1 MRHPLSLDPALLR
14 NWLTRVATLAV
25 VAAMTV
31 ALPRTLRAQGGTD
44 VIRGRVTNTEGLPLP
59 SVRVTATSIPGNVT
73 RETRTNNQGAFQIAF
88 PNGTGD
94 YIMGYALIGYNFRQ
108 FEIKRVADEDV
119 LIADARLSV
128 VQLDTVVSTA
138 SNQRRVNRNQQTP
151 DVSGTERPISN
162 AELPPELQ
170 GDIAAMAAS
179 LPGVTLVPGLDGQ
192 PDGFSVLGLGADQN
206 TVTLN
211 GMQVGGNNL
220 PRDAQIQS
228 SLSTSPYDGS
238 RGGFSGGNLNI
249 RPGSGSNFRTRG
261 MSLVLNTPQLEW
273 TDRAAQ
279 AVGTEFTGV
288 SLGGLLT
295 GPISYNKSF
304 YNVSYQLGRQMR
316 DNLTL
321 LNASALGLQTYGIAK
336 DSVNHF
342 MDILRLRGVPVAA
355 GPLRSQRYSD
365 NGSLMGNFDF
375 SPPNSS
381 TGQSVSMTVTG
392 NWGRQSPIGGG
403 ATQLESA
410 SGDRV
415 NYGGNLQLRHSG
427 YVKMVLSESQF
438 GMGVSRDYGDPYL
451 QLPSGRVRVNSVL
464 ADGASGVQ
472 NLAFGGNQGLSS
484 SSRSVNT
491 SFMNTLSWFDNANR
505 HRIKLG
511 TEVNASNNAS
521 DQSSNLL
528 GTFTFNSLADLEA
541 GAPASFTR
549 TLTARRRSTGQI
561 TGAMSLTDSYR
572 RNPDLQIQ
580 YSVRVEG
587 GHFTASPAYNPEV
600 EKVFGLRNDRVPS
613 PITISPRIGFQRTL
627 GANPEISA
635 FFGAFRAP
643 RALLRAGVGLYAN
656 GLSSGQLSS
665 ALDNTGLPDG
675 SQQITCTGPA
685 VPIPNWTAYTTNESS
700 IPTTCADGTAG
711 TLFANSAP
719 NVTLF
724 ARNWRPQRS
733 VRANSSWNGSIL
745 DARFMASVNA
755 SYSLN
760 LNQQRSVNLNFNPVE
775 RFTLPE
781 EGRPVYVQQS
791 SIEPITGSIASGDA
805 RVSQSFSRVSEIRS
819 DLESR
824 TGQLTVSLSPIPRG
838 PVRFTW
844 NAAYTYSYGREQV
857 SGFSST
863 AANPLEV
870 VWARSGQGPHSFN
883 YGIGYNFFDAVRVSW
898 NGVFRSGNAYT
909 PVVAGDINGDGYF
922 NDRAFIYSPNGGAD
936 PALADGMRQL
946 LANTSAASRACLE
959 KQMGA
964 IASRNSCRGPWS
976 SNASLSL
983 TLDRAKFRMPQRAN
997 VQFSVSNPI
1006 GAADLAVNGSGHLKG
1021 WGQSVSPDPSLL
1033 YVRGFDPTTGRF
1045 KYEVNQRFGAT
1056 RPDLVVLR
1064 QPVILTTSMKFDF
1077 GAMRERQTLA
1087 QQLGVG
1093 RTLPG
1098 TRYPEALFRSA
1109 SVNSVSN
1116 PMSVILRQQDSLH
1129 LTAVQADSI
1138 AAMNRRYNYR
1148 ADSLWAPVTRYFAT
1162 LPEKY
1167 HEDEA
1172 FDRYRQARHAQID
1185 MLLKVVPVLNEL
1197 LTSDQK
1203 RKLPQLVVNVL
1214 DPRYLVSI
1222 RDGTSLYVGGS
1233 SPLSGFAF
1241 SAAGMVEMMAVS
1253 GMVLR

>member
-1 MRHPLSLDPALLR
+1 M
-14 NWLTRVATLAV
+14 
-25 VAAMTV
+25 
-31 ALPRTLRAQGGTD
+31 
-44 VIRGRVTNTEGLPLP
+44 TNTEGLPLP
-59 SVRVTATSIPGNVT
+59 GVRVTATSIPGNVT
-73 RETRTNNQGAFQIAF
+73 REIRSNNQGAFQIAF

-128 VQLDTVVSTA
+128 VQLDTIVSTA
-138 SNQRRVNRNQQTP
+138 SNQQRVNRNQPTP
-151 DVSGTERPISN
+151 DVSGTERAIATSN
-162 AELPPELQ
+162 LPPELQ

-179 LPGVTLVPGLDGQ
+179 LPGVTLIPGLDGQ

-238 RGGFSGGNLNI
+238 RGGFSGGNFNI

-261 MSLVLNTPQLEW
+261 MSLLLNTPQLEW

-279 AVGTEFTGV
+279 AVGTEYTGV

-304 YNVSYQLGRQMR
+304 YNVSYQLGRQAR

-321 LNASALGLQTYGIAK
+321 LNASALGLQTYGIAR
-336 DSVNHF
+336 DSVDHF
-342 MDILRLRGVPVAA
+342 MDILRLRGIPVAG

-365 NGSLMGNFDF
+365 NGSVMGNFDF
-375 SPPNSS
+375 SPPTSA
-381 TGQSVSMTVTG
+381 TGQSISMTATG
-392 NWGRQSPIGGG
+392 NWSRQSPVGGG

-427 YVKMVLSESQF
+427 YLKLVLSESQF
-438 GMGVSRDYGDPYL
+438 GVGVSRDYGDPYL
-451 QLPSGRVRVNSVL
+451 LLPSGRVRVNSVL

-484 SSRSVNT
+484 SSRTMNT

-511 TEVNASNNAS
+511 TELNASNTAA
-521 DQSSNLL
+521 DQSANLL
-528 GTFTFNSLADLEA
+528 GTFTFNSLSDLEA
-541 GAPASFTR
+541 GVPASFTR
-549 TLTARRRSTGQI
+549 TLTARRRSTGQLN
-561 TGAMSLTDSYR
+561 GAMSLTDSYR

-580 YSVRVEG
+580 YSLRVEG
-587 GHFTASPAYNPEV
+587 GHFTAIPAFNPEV
-600 EKVFGLRNDRVPS
+600 ERVFGLRNDHLPS
-613 PITISPRIGFQRTL
+613 PITLSPRIGFSRTL
-627 GANPEISA
+627 GSNPEISA
-635 FFGAFRAP
+635 FAGAARAP
-643 RALLRAGVGLYAN
+643 RAVWRAGIGVFAN
-656 GLSSGQLSS
+656 GLSSGQIAS

-685 VPIPNWTAYTTNESS
+685 VPIPNWNAYTTSAGS
-700 IPTTCADGTAG
+700 VPTECADGTGG

-719 NVTLF
+719 NVTVF
-724 ARNWRPQRS
+724 AKDWRPQRS
-733 VRANSSWNGSIL
+733 VRANTSWNGSVL
-745 DARFMASVNA
+745 DARYLASLDA
-755 SYSLN
+755 TYSVN
-760 LNQQRSVNLNFNPVE
+760 LNQQRSVDLNFSPVQ
-775 RFTLPE
+775 RFTLAE
-781 EGRPVYVQQS
+781 EGRPIYVQPT
-791 SIEPITGSIASGDA
+791 SIEPITGSIASRDA
-805 RVSQSFSRVSEIRS
+805 RVTQDFSRVSEVRS
-819 DLESR
+819 DLQSR
-824 TGQLTVSLSPIPRG
+824 TAQLTLRVSPIPRG

-844 NAAYTYSYGREQV
+844 SAAYTYQYGREQV
-857 SGFSST
+857 SGFNST
-863 AANPLEV
+863 AGNPLDLA
-870 VWARSGQGPHSFN
+870 WSRSAQGPHSFN
-883 YGIGYNFFDAVRVSW
+883 YNIGYNLLDAVRINWS
-898 NGVFRSGNAYT
+898 GVFRSGSAYT

-922 NDRAFIYSPNGGAD
+922 NDRAFIYSPTTAAD

-946 LANTSAASRACLE
+946 LANAPASSRECLE
-959 KQMGA
+959 KQMST
-964 IASRNSCRGPWS
+964 IASRNSCHGPWS
-976 SNASLSL
+976 SSASLSV

-997 VQFSVSNPI
+997 IQFSLSNPL

-1033 YVRGFDPTTGRF
+1033 YVRGFDPTSGRF

-1056 RPDLVVLR
+1056 RPDLVIIR
-1064 QPVILTTSMKFDF
+1064 QPVVLTTSMKVDF
-1077 GAMRERQTLA
+1077 GAMRERQSLA
-1087 QQLGVG
+1087 QQLGYG
-1093 RTLPG
+1093 RTIPG
-1098 TRYPEALFRSA
+1098 TRYPETLFRSVG
-1109 SVNSVSN
+1109 VNSVSN

-1148 ADSLWAPVTRYFAT
+1148 SDSLWAPVSRYFVS

-1167 HEDEA
+1167 NEDDA

-1185 MLLKVVPVLNEL
+1185 MLMKIVPVLNDL
-1197 LTSDQK
+1197 LTAEQK
-1203 RKLPQLVVNVL
+1203 RKLPQLVVNIL
-1214 DPRYLVSI
+1214 DSRYLVSI
-1222 RDGTSLYVGGS
+1222 RDGTSLYVGGTT
-1233 SPLSGFAF
+1233 PLNFTAF

-1253 GMVLR
+1253 GAIR

>member
-1 MRHPLSLDPALLR
+1 MPPRSSSLDSFVRRSWLGLALIGAI
-14 NWLTRVATLAV
+14 T
-25 VAAMTV
+25 AAD
-31 ALPRTLRAQGGTD
+31 PRGLHAQGTD

-59 SVRVTATSIPGNVT
+59 GVRVTATSIPGNIT
-73 RETRTNNQGAFQIAF
+73 REIRTNNQGAFQIAF

-128 VQLDTVVSTA
+128 VQLDTIVSTA
-138 SNQRRVNRNQQTP
+138 SNQQRVNRNQQTP
-151 DVSGTERPISN
+151 DVSGTERAIATAN
-162 AELPPELQ
+162 LPPELQ

-179 LPGVTLVPGLDGQ
+179 LPGVTLIPGLDGQ
-192 PDGFSVLGLGADQN
+192 QDGFSVLGLGADQN
-206 TVTLN
+206 SVTLN
-211 GMQVGGNNL
+211 GQQIGGNNL

-238 RGGFSGGNLNI
+238 RGGFSGGNFNI

-261 MSLVLNTPQLEW
+261 MSLMLNTPQLEW

-279 AVGTEFTGV
+279 AVGTEYTGV

-304 YNVSYQLGRQMR
+304 YNVSYQLGRQAR

-321 LNASALGLQTYGIAK
+321 LNATTLGFQTYGIAQ

-342 MDILRLRGVPVAA
+342 VDILRLRGIPTAA

-365 NGSLMGNFDF
+365 NGSVMGNFDF
-375 SPPNSS
+375 SPPTSS
-381 TGQSVSMTVTG
+381 TGQSVSMTLTG
-392 NWGRQSPIGGG
+392 NWSRQSPIGGG

-427 YVKMVLSESQF
+427 YLKLVLSESQF
-438 GMGVSRDYGDPYL
+438 GVGVSRDHGDPYL

-472 NLAFGGNQGLSS
+472 NLTFGGNQGLSS

-491 SFMNTLSWFDNANR
+491 SFTNTLSWFDNANR

-511 TEVNASNNAS
+511 TELNASNTAS

-528 GTFTFNSLADLEA
+528 GTFTFNSLSDLES
-541 GAPASFTR
+541 GLPASFSR
-549 TLTARRRSTGQI
+549 TLTARRRSTGQLN
-561 TGAMSLTDSYR
+561 GAMSLTDSYR

-587 GHFTASPAYNPEV
+587 GHFTASPAFNPEV
-600 EKVFGLRNDRVPS
+600 ERVFGLRNDRLPS
-613 PITISPRIGFQRTL
+613 PITISPRIGFSRTL
-627 GANPEISA
+627 GSNPEISA
-635 FFGAFRAP
+635 FAGAARAP
-643 RALLRAGVGLYAN
+643 RAVLRAGIGVYAN
-656 GLSSGQLSS
+656 ALSGGQIAS

-675 SQQITCTGPA
+675 AQQITCTGPA
-685 VPIPNWTAYTTNESS
+685 VPIPNWNAYATDASS
-700 IPTTCADGTAG
+700 VPTQCADGTGG
-711 TLFANSAP
+711 TLFSNTAP

-733 VRANSSWNGSIL
+733 VRANTSWNGSIL
-745 DARFMASVNA
+745 DARFMTNVDAT
-755 SYSLN
+755 YSFN
-760 LNQQRSVNLNFNPVE
+760 LNQQRSVDLNFSPIE
-775 RFTLPE
+775 RFTLAG
-781 EGRPVYVQQS
+781 EGRPVYVQQA
-791 SIEPITGSIASGDA
+791 SIEPVTGSIASRDA
-805 RVSQSFSRVSEIRS
+805 RVTQDFSRVSEVRS

-824 TGQLTVSLSPIPRG
+824 TAQLTLRVSPIPRG

-844 NAAYTYSYGREQV
+844 SAAYTYSYGREQV

-863 AANPLEV
+863 ATNPLDV
-870 VWARSGQGPHSFN
+870 FWSRSSQGPHSFN
-883 YGIGYNFFDAVRVSW
+883 YNLGYNLLDAVRINWS
-898 NGVFRSGNAYT
+898 GVFRSGNAYT

-922 NDRAFIYSPNGGAD
+922 NDRAFIYSSTAAD
-936 PALADGMRQL
+936 PAVADGMRQL
-946 LANTSAASRACLE
+946 LANAPSASRECLD
-959 KQMGA
+959 KQMGK
-964 IASRNSCRGPWS
+964 IASRNSCHGPWS
-976 SNASLSL
+976 STASLSIS
-983 TLDRAKFRMPQRAN
+983 LDRAKFRMPQRAN
-997 VQFSVSNPI
+997 VQFSLSNPI

-1033 YVRGFDPTTGRF
+1033 YVRGFDATTGRF

-1056 RPDLVVLR
+1056 RPDLVILR
-1064 QPVILTTSMKFDF
+1064 QPVVLTTSMKFDF
-1077 GAMRERQTLA
+1077 GAMRERQTLS
-1087 QQLGVG
+1087 QQLGIG

-1098 TRYPEALFRSA
+1098 TRYPEALFRSVG
-1109 SVNSVSN
+1109 VNSVNN

-1148 ADSLWAPVTRYFAT
+1148 SDSLWAPVSRYFAS

-1172 FDRYRQARHAQID
+1172 FDRYRRARHAQID
-1185 MLLKVVPVLNEL
+1185 MLMKVVPVLNQL
-1197 LTSDQK
+1197 LTADQK
-1203 RKLPQLVVNVL
+1203 RKLPQLVVNIL

-1222 RDGTSLYVGGS
+1222 RDGTSLYVGGNT
-1233 SPLSGFAF
+1233 PLSFVSF
-1241 SAAGMVEMMAVS
+1241 SAAGMVEMMAV
-1253 GMVLR
+1253 MR

>member
-1 MRHPLSLDPALLR
+1 MPTHPSPLHAVVRYSWFGIALVALLAIAFPR
-14 NWLTRVATLAV
+14 AT
-25 VAAMTV
+25 
-31 ALPRTLRAQGGTD
+31 RAQNTD

-59 SVRVTATSIPGNVT
+59 GVRVTATSIPGNVT
-73 RETRTNNQGAFQIAF
+73 REIRTNNQGAFQIAF

-119 LIADARLSV
+119 LIADARISV

-138 SNQRRVNRNQQTP
+138 SNQQRVSRNQQTP
-151 DVSGTERPISN
+151 DVSGTERSIPAGN
-162 AELPPELQ
+162 LPPELQ

-179 LPGVTLVPGLDGQ
+179 LPGVTLIPGLDGQ
-192 PDGFSVLGLGADQN
+192 ADGFSVLGLGADQN

-211 GMQVGGNNL
+211 GMQIGGNNL

-238 RGGFSGGNLNI
+238 RGGFSGGNFNI
-249 RPGSGSNFRTRG
+249 RPGSGSNYRTRG

-279 AVGTEFTGV
+279 AVGTEYTGV

-304 YNVSYQLGRQMR
+304 YNVSYQLGRQSR

-321 LNASALGLQTYGIAK
+321 LNASALGLQTYGIAQ
-336 DSVNHF
+336 DSADHF
-342 MDILRLRGVPVAA
+342 LDILRLRGIPIAA
-355 GPLRSQRYSD
+355 GPLRGQRYSD
-365 NGSLMGNFDF
+365 NGSVWGNFDF

-381 TGQSVSMTVTG
+381 TGQSVGMTVNG
-392 NWGRQSPIGGG
+392 NWSRQSPIGGG

-410 SGDRV
+410 SGDRT
-415 NYGGNLQLRHSG
+415 NYGANAQLRHSG
-427 YVKMVLSESQF
+427 YVKMVLSESQL
-438 GMGVSRDYGDPYL
+438 GVGVTRDHGDPYL
-451 QLPSGRVRVNSVL
+451 LLPSGRVRVNSVV

-472 NLAFGGNQGLSS
+472 SLAFGGNQGLSS

-491 SFMNTLSWFDNANR
+491 SFMNTLSWFDNANK

-511 TEVNASNNAS
+511 TELNAGNTAA

-549 TLTARRRSTGQI
+549 TLTARRRSTGQLN
-561 TGAMSLTDSYR
+561 GALSLTDSYR

-587 GHFTASPAYNPEV
+587 GHFTATPTFNPEV
-600 EKVFGLRNDRVPS
+600 ERVFGLRNDRLPS
-613 PITISPRIGFQRTL
+613 PITISPRIGFSQTL
-627 GANPEISA
+627 GSNPEISA
-635 FFGAFRAP
+635 FFGAARAP
-643 RALLRAGVGLYAN
+643 RAVVRAGIGLYAN
-656 GLSSGQLSS
+656 SLSSGQITS

-685 VPIPNWTAYTTNESS
+685 VPIPNWTAYASDAS
-700 IPTTCADGTAG
+700 AVPTECADGTAG
-711 TLFANSAP
+711 SLFSNTAP

-733 VRANSSWNGSIL
+733 VRANTSWNGTIL
-745 DARFMASVNA
+745 DARYSAGVDATYSV
-755 SYSLN
+755 N
-760 LNQQRSVNLNFNPVE
+760 LNQQRSVNLNFNPVQ
-775 RFTLPE
+775 RFTLAD
-781 EGRPVYVQQS
+781 EGRPIYVQPT
-791 SIEPITGSIASGDA
+791 SIEPVTGSIASGDA
-805 RVSQSFSRVSEIRS
+805 RVSQSFSRVSEVRS
-819 DLESR
+819 DIQSR
-824 TGQLTVSLSPIPRG
+824 TAQLSFRVSPIPRG
-838 PVRFTW
+838 PVRFAW
-844 NAAYTYSYGREQV
+844 SAAYTYSYGREQV

-863 AANPLEV
+863 ASNPLDV
-870 VWARSGQGPHSFN
+870 FWARSAQGPHSFN
-883 YGIGYNFFDAVRVSW
+883 YNLGYNLLDAVRISW
-898 NGVFRSGNAYT
+898 SGVFRSGSAYT

-922 NDRAFIYSPNGGAD
+922 NDRAFIYSPTTAAD
-936 PALADGMRQL
+936 PSLADGMRQL
-946 LANTSAASRACLE
+946 LAGAPAATRQCLE
-959 KQMGA
+959 KQIGT
-964 IASRNSCRGPWS
+964 IASRNSCHGPWS
-976 SNASLSL
+976 STASLVV

-997 VQFSVSNPI
+997 VQFSLSNPV

-1033 YVRGFDPTTGRF
+1033 YVRGFDPTTNRF

-1064 QPVILTTSMKFDF
+1064 SPVVLTSSMKFDL
-1077 GAMRERQTLA
+1077 GAMRERQSLA
-1087 QQLGVG
+1087 QQLGIG

-1098 TRYPEALFRSA
+1098 TRAPETLLRSA

-1148 ADSLWAPVTRYFAT
+1148 ADSLWAPVTRYFMS

-1167 HEDEA
+1167 HEDEV
-1172 FDRYRQARHAQID
+1172 FDRYRQARHAQVD
-1185 MLLKVVPVLNEL
+1185 MLLKIVPVLDDL
-1197 LTSDQK
+1197 LTAEQK
-1203 RKLPQLVVNVL
+1203 RKLPQLVVNIL

-1222 RDGTSLYVGGS
+1222 RDGTSLYVGGNT
-1233 SPLSGFAF
+1233 PLGGLAF
-1241 SAAGMVEMMAVS
+1241 SSAGMVEMMAVS
-1253 GMVLR
+1253 GVIR